1 MRRFSRILKDCQRNK
16 VFKIDFTNI
25 IKMRFDFVVLGA
37 TGLQGRIV
45 SRDLLENGYSVLLC
59 GRDKKRLRKILDGYK
74 KTAFKHIDMRD
85 IMKVSEIIKR
95 SGAKVVVNCV
105 EGDWNLNALNACTM
119 ANASC
124 LDLGSEIWM
133 TKKQISMNKLL
144 KEKGL
149 ISITGCG
156 SVPGIGNVMLK
167 YASEK
172 FDRIDTIE
180 VGFAWDSNIKKFVV
194 PFSIQSII
202 GEFTDKASIL
212 KDNRWEKEIPLEHI
226 RKNYH
231 RAIGTEKEFFTR
243 HPEPYTFYHYFKNK
257 GIKNIRFYGGF
268 PEHSFEK
275 IKTMIELGLGS
286 RKTINLNG
294 MKIIPIDFL
303 TELLKNIKY
312 PEGYTE
318 KENLW
323 LDIRGFKN
331 GKKKRIL
338 MECIVPTLKGW
349 EDAGCNIDTG
359 MPASIMAQM
368 IKKEII
374 KEKGSFAPESVV
386 PPEPFFKE
394 LRKRKMIVYENGR
407 VIN

>member
-1 MRRFSRILKDCQRNK
+1 MK
-16 VFKIDFTNI
+16 
-25 IKMRFDFVVLGA
+25 FDFAVLGA
-37 TGLQGRIV
+37 TGMQGRIV

-59 GRDKKRLRKILDGYK
+59 GRDKKRLNKILTRYK
-74 KTAFKHIDMRD
+74 KTRFQYVEMKNIDD
-85 IMKVSEIIKR
+85 VTKVIKN
-95 SGAKVVVNCV
+95 SGADTVVNCV
-105 EGDWNLNALNACTM
+105 EGDWDLNALDACIK
-119 ANASC
+119 ANANC

-133 TKKQISMNKLL
+133 TKKQIALHDFL

-156 SVPGIGNVMLK
+156 SVPGVGNVMLR
-167 YASEK
+167 YASQK
-172 FDRIDTIE
+172 LDGINQID

-194 PFSIQSII
+194 PFSIASII
-202 GEFTDKASIL
+202 EEFTDRASVL
-212 KDNRWEKEIPLEHI
+212 KNNHWKKEIPLKTIREH
-226 RKNYH
+226 YH
-231 RAIGTEKEFFTR
+231 RAVGKEKEFFTR
-243 HPEPYTFYHYFKNK
+243 HPEPYTFYHYFKHI
-257 GIKNIRFYGGF
+257 GLKNIRFYGGF

-275 IKTMIELGLGS
+275 IVSMIELGLGS
-286 RKTINLNG
+286 KKEIEFRGIKLS
-294 MKIIPIDFL
+294 PIEFL
-303 TELLKNIKY
+303 TEVLKDIKY
-312 PEGYTE
+312 PKGYKE

-323 LDIRGFKN
+323 VDITGTKD

-368 IKKEII
+368 IKKGEVT
-374 KEKGSFAPESVV
+374 EKGSFAPEAVI

-394 LRKRKMIVYENGR
+394 LRKRKMIVYENGK